1 MKRNNVPI
9 CALLLCLSAIS
20 ATGTMVDNPLTGE
33 RINVPD
39 RDWNRIST
47 VVSELEGQLSRWDY
61 GMLLQGLDDWF
72 KLREYYLARNESRD
86 SEAESYD
93 RGESCSPVRLDQL
106 IDTLRKI
113 SRHPEDRKLF
123 LRPILEEPP
132 STGVVFQEDIRNNGD
147 WVYHG
152 DSNYLITLRKEA
164 DYVRYSF
171 WNSRTCRL
179 DSSLLIPMDAN
190 GLKSE
195 EGEPPSYPFLS
206 STHADAYAML
216 CSDTYLSWAHRFDRL
231 TWEEEGKFPISP
243 YAIVYAPSSRRLY
256 PVSSECSQE
265 QYMGK
270 GGVHDRYLD
279 GRAQC
284 IATCLATSKKMGE
297 ESAAPMID
305 KRVLRPNRAFVI
317 EEAADNEGL
326 YFWPAKELSF
336 WLDPDS
342 AGSGDVLRLT
352 LSDGVKENVDLNRLA
367 NTREYGKCRIE
378 NPYAIRQA
386 SPDLGALKAL
396 LKDIPMGNKYPA
408 WRKKD
413 HVDVA
418 IEAQDEGIAIFSI
431 PFPYDSGV
439 EATEEWNYLMGITI
453 NGAAYLFPAMDAF
466 TGGKRASLIEY
477 SCLKVELLFE
487 KREVETLFR
496 YAPFDEDMA
505 SDRDIFAAICGA
517 TTMGHPLLMVGN
529 KYKIHF
535 FDLDSAAKSATHLRE
550 MDCYGELP
558 ALWWRKNQL
567 LLLPVNEHQYKMLD
581 VSDPL
586 KDNKVADLY
595 LAGRDGYAIVLPN
608 GHYACTPACE
618 SYLLAGD
625 GQRRLGIAPLAPWYN
640 RPHEVLETLN
650 GNADDIAALRETTR
664 RWLKKTHGMDLD
676 NMPEQPAI
684 SDFPETVLEIP
695 APLVT
700 DGAQAA
706 ATIKFTAHA
715 RPITKFHMR
724 VDGAETEVP
733 AMDTL
738 EAGNS
743 RSIEINI
750 PLSVGQNWVE
760 ITPEDSAGYS
770 GDSLRFRIVRRGDDD
785 SALYVVAMGV
795 SKYQDSSLNL
805 QYAAKDAADLCAAL
819 KKHGKGTVK
828 TLLLT
833 DEKVC
838 PAALDEIRAFLKDCR
853 IQDRVVLYVAGHG
866 LLDDELTY
874 HYAPYGIDTE
884 DVKGTGI
891 DIDSLLEKS
900 LGDCA
905 ARKRV
910 LLLDTCHS
918 GSLGEED
925 LDKLAANGMNLPHG
939 VRAIASRGMKVK
951 SADAVLNSAQKKRY
965 IEEMFS
971 MAGTRRGVNI
981 LAGSSGSEFA
991 LESTEW
997 SNGVFTAC
1005 LLQAINGDVG
1015 ADFDFDGILN
1025 LNELQQY
1032 VSARVHQMTAGMQK
1046 ISVDAAEDGSAFPLA
1061 VGKLSLPRGEK
1072 PISLKMEWNGTFFSP
1087 LPGKK
1092 DMSDD
1097 TLKAKGY
1104 STAQIKAL
1112 HAILPQRKKTELL
1125 IDVCRSDFTNEA
1137 QKAAAMRQKAGA
1149 LSDAGK
1155 DEEALIL
1162 IIRAARDGDATAQR
1176 WLGWRYYQGR
1186 GVPKDLEC
1194 AWHWFEQAA
1203 NKGDAAAREALKT
1216 VDPYAGWSAERI
1228 RKEGGRLSDAGQQE
1242 LALILIRRA
1251 AQMGDSTA
1259 QRWMGYR
1266 YLNGRGV
1273 SEDLI
1278 EARYW
1283 FSRAADQ
1290 GDRKAADALKDIR

>member
-1 MKRNNVPI
+1 MKRNNLPI

-39 RDWNRIST
+39 RDWNQIST
-47 VVSELEGQLSRWDY
+47 VVSELEGKLSRWDY
-61 GMLLQGLDDWF
+61 GMLLQGLDNWF
-72 KLREYYLARNESRD
+72 KLREYHHDRNDSRD

-93 RGESCSPVRLDQL
+93 KGESCSPVRLDQL

-147 WVYHG
+147 WVFLG
-152 DSNYLITLRKEA
+152 DSNYLITLRLEA
-164 DYVRYSF
+164 NYIRYSF

-179 DSSLLIPMDAN
+179 DSSLLIPTADYRWTVD
-190 GLKSE
+190 K
-195 EGEPPSYPFLS
+195 GEPPCYPFLS
-206 STHADAYAML
+206 HTHADAYAML
-216 CSDTYLSWAHRFDRL
+216 CSDTYHSWAHEFDIL
-231 TWEEEGKFPISP
+231 TWKEEGKFPISP

-265 QYMGK
+265 QYVGK
-270 GGVHDRYLD
+270 GGVYDSFSE
-279 GRAQC
+279 GRAQG

-297 ESAAPMID
+297 VSASQTIG
-305 KRVLRPNRAFVI
+305 KRVLRPTSALI
-317 EEAADNEGL
+317 EYEALDNEGI
-326 YFWPAKELSF
+326 YYWPAKELSF

-342 AGSGDVLRLT
+342 TGNGDDLRLT
-352 LSDGVKENVDLNRLA
+352 LSDGVKENADLNRLA
-367 NTREYGKCRIE
+367 NTREYGKRRIE
-378 NPYAIRQA
+378 NPYVIRQD

-408 WRKKD
+408 RRKRE

-418 IEAQDEGIAIFSI
+418 IEAQNEDVAIFSI
-431 PFPYDSGV
+431 PYPISG
-439 EATEEWNYLMGITI
+439 EGDDEWDYLMGITI
-453 NGAAYLFPAMDAF
+453 NGAAYLFPAMEAF
-466 TGGKRASLIEY
+466 AGGKSTSLIEY
-477 SCLKVELLFE
+477 SCLQAELYIGTPEENLFTCNSCGLN
-487 KREVETLFR
+487 V
-496 YAPFDEDMA
+496 A
-505 SDRDIFAAICGA
+505 SDREIFAAICGA
-517 TTMGHPLLMVGN
+517 NIKGHSLLMVGN

-640 RPHEVLETLN
+640 RPHEVLEALN

-738 EAGNS
+738 EAGSS
-743 RSIEINI
+743 RSVEINI

-951 SADAVLNSAQKKRY
+951 SADAVLNSTQKKRY

-971 MAGTRRGVNI
+971 MGGTRRGVNI

-991 LESTEW
+991 LESSEW

-1005 LLQAINGDVG
+1005 LLQAIKGDLG
-1015 ADFDFDGILN
+1015 ADFDYDGILN

-1046 ISVDAAEDGSAFPLA
+1046 ISVVAAEDGSAFPLA
-1061 VGKLSLPRGEK
+1061 VG
-1072 PISLKMEWNGTFFSP
+1072 N
-1087 LPGKK
+1087 
-1092 DMSDD
+1092 
-1097 TLKAKGY
+1097 
-1104 STAQIKAL
+1104 
-1112 HAILPQRKKTELL
+1112 
-1125 IDVCRSDFTNEA
+1125 
-1137 QKAAAMRQKAGA
+1137 
-1149 LSDAGK
+1149 
-1155 DEEALIL
+1155 
-1162 IIRAARDGDATAQR
+1162 
-1176 WLGWRYYQGR
+1176 
-1186 GVPKDLEC
+1186 
-1194 AWHWFEQAA
+1194 
-1203 NKGDAAAREALKT
+1203 
-1216 VDPYAGWSAERI
+1216 
-1228 RKEGGRLSDAGQQE
+1228 
-1242 LALILIRRA
+1242 
-1251 AQMGDSTA
+1251 
-1259 QRWMGYR
+1259 
-1266 YLNGRGV
+1266 
-1273 SEDLI
+1273 
-1278 EARYW
+1278 
-1283 FSRAADQ
+1283 
-1290 GDRKAADALKDIR
+1290 